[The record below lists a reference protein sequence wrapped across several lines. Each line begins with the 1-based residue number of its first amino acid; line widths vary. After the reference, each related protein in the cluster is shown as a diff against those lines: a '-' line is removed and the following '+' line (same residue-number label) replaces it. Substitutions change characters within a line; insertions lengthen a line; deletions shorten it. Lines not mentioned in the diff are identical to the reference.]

1 MYDQTLPEVVP
12 TIDAELYHDEPL
24 PAYTELDGR
33 INIDLDSKIARTLAS
48 FVPEPP
54 AYAPPENFSKPQIS
68 RRSWK
73 IRLNIVIQVV
83 GSRGDVQPFVAL
95 GQELQSYG
103 HRVRIATHDCFASFV
118 GGSNLE
124 FFPIGGDP
132 HDLMAYMVKNP
143 GLIPS
148 MSSLREG
155 DVQRKRA
162 MVEQMLSGCWK
173 SCIEPAAGES
183 RPFVADAIIANP
195 PSFAHIHCAQ
205 ALGIPLHL
213 MFTMPWTSTRHFPH
227 PLANLNGAKL
237 DAGAMNYV
245 SYTIV
250 EWMTWQGLGDVV
262 NSFRSSIDLERI
274 NTTVG
279 PNLAEML
286 QIPFTYC
293 WSPALVPKPAD
304 WPGHIDV
311 CGFFFREPPQYS
323 PPADI
328 HRFLQSGPRPIYIGF
343 GSIVLKDPS
352 AMTRLILAAVRMS
365 GTRAII
371 SKGWSKLG
379 SDLNPAEIDTANI
392 LFIDDCPHE
401 WLFQHVSVVVHH
413 GGAGTTACGLR
424 TACPTIIVP
433 FFGDQSFWG
442 SMVAAAGAGAHPM
455 HHKLLTA
462 DKLCDAIRFC
472 LQPTVISSVQKIAA
486 TMSAEYGVQ
495 TAAQSFHS
503 NLPLESLHCEL
514 LDDRPA
520 TYLYSIRGNRIRLC
534 TVAAHILVQGGRLK
548 SKDLKLYHSKPFNI
562 TNERWDPLTGLSS
575 SGLSTIKGIV
585 TATGDMLASPYT
597 AVQQAGPSDSAAKTT
612 SKAAANF
619 GKSFG
624 KFSGRF
630 LQGAVVD
637 LPLAVA
643 DGLRSVPKL
652 YGEDVQSHGEV
663 TDAASGFM
671 VGGRGFLQGMTDGV
685 SGLVSKPMQGLKEE
699 GALGFAKGT
708 GKGVLGFATKTSSAA
723 IGIVAYPGQGITKS
737 LIAPFR
743 STTRKSVMAQRAAEG
758 EHMARTEGLEHLDV
772 LRRFDALML
781 HGGSSGTDATS
792 ASPYIV

>member
-1 MYDQTLPEVVP
+1 M
-12 TIDAELYHDEPL
+12 DAEFDHDEPL

-33 INIDLDSKIARTLAS
+33 INIDLDSKMARTMAS

-54 AYAPPENFSKPQIS
+54 AYAPPEEPSKPHIP
-68 RRSWK
+68 RKSWK

-83 GSRGDVQPFVAL
+83 GSRGDVQPFIAL

-118 GGSNLE
+118 GESNLE

-148 MSSLREG
+148 MSSLRAG
-155 DVQRKRA
+155 DVQRKRV
-162 MVEQMLSGCWK
+162 MVEQMLGVFWK
-173 SCIEPAAGES
+173 SCIEPAPGES

-227 PLANLNGAKL
+227 PLANLSGAKL
-237 DAGAMNYV
+237 DPGAMNYV

-279 PNLAEML
+279 PKLADML

-304 WPGHIDV
+304 WPARIDV
-311 CGFFFREPPQYS
+311 CGFFFREPPQYT
-323 PPADI
+323 PPAEI
-328 HRFLQSGPRPIYIGF
+328 RKFLQSGPKPIYIGF
-343 GSIVLKDPS
+343 GSIVLNDPS
-352 AMTRLILAAVRMS
+352 VMTRLLVDAVRMS

-379 SDLNPAEIDTANI
+379 SDLDPAELDAANI
-392 LFIDDCPHE
+392 LFVDDCPHE

-424 TACPTIIVP
+424 NACPTIIVP
-433 FFGDQSFWG
+433 FFGDQPFWG
-442 SMVAAAGAGAHPM
+442 TMVAAAGAGAHPM

-462 DKLCDAIRFC
+462 AKLCDAIRFC
-472 LQPTVISSVQKIAA
+472 LQPTVMASVQNIAF
-486 TMSAEYGVQ
+486 TMSAEHGVRS
-495 TAAQSFHS
+495 AAQSFHS
-503 NLPLESLHCEL
+503 NLPLESISCEL

-520 TYLYSIRGNRIRLC
+520 TYLYSDRGRKVRLC
-534 TVAAHILVQGGRLK
+534 TVAAHILVQGSRLK
-548 SKDLKLYHSKPFNI
+548 SKDLQLYQSKPFAI

-575 SGLSTIKGIV
+575 SGLSTIRGIV

-597 AVQQAGPSDSAAKTT
+597 AVLQAGPSDSAAKTT
-612 SKAAANF
+612 SRAAADF
-619 GKSFG
+619 GKNFC
-624 KFSGRF
+624 KFNGRF

-637 LPLAVA
+637 MPLAVA
-643 DGLRSVPKL
+643 EGLRSVPRL
-652 YGEDVQSHGEV
+652 YGEDVQSHGDV
-663 TDAASGFM
+663 TDAASGFV
-671 VGGRGFLQGMTDGV
+671 VGGRNFVQGMADGV
-685 SGLVSKPMQGLKEE
+685 AGLVSKPVQGMKEE
-699 GALGFAKGT
+699 GALGLAKGT
-708 GKGVLGFATKTSSAA
+708 GKGVLGFVTKTSSAA

-737 LIAPFR
+737 LIAPFKA
-743 STTRKSVMAQRAAEG
+743 TTRKGIAAQRAAEG
-758 EHMARTEGLEHLDV
+758 EYMARTEGLDHWDV

-781 HGGSSGTDATS
+781 RGRSGGTDAAST
-792 ASPYIV
+792 SPYIV